1 MQTGTL
7 VYLPD
12 RNRMDVCFPD
22 GGSYG
27 GLHCGQTFSVY
38 INRLWIPTRIEYGE
52 EWHLVGIQKKS
63 MLGLSV
69 KI

>member
-27 GLHCGQTFSVY
+27 GLR
-38 INRLWIPTRIEYGE
+38 RLAFISIDSGFP
-52 EWHLVGIQKKS
+52 
-63 MLGLSV
+63 LGLSMV
-69 KI
+69 KSGT